1 MKDNSEM
8 TLSVRNA
15 LMEVLPMGVNVW
27 KHCRECLKE
36 LACASARQLLF
47 HTFALICKEESYPL
61 IPNKA
66 FVYVL
71 SSSFPSWSAEFFMS
85 LVCRF
90 DRRYGDST
98 NIWKLKALFVCTI
111 RQSFRRELASAK
123 EHFLETSALGNLS
136 DLMKAYYDEKI
147 GSAKSLSSMIEIHG
161 LRQNVVIAD
170 ISAKVF
176 FDEGLTMEPLG
187 AYPDRSQ
194 SQSLDADFVGECFGD
209 FALPADVTF

>member
-1 MKDNSEM
+1 
-8 TLSVRNA
+8 
-15 LMEVLPMGVNVW
+15 
-27 KHCRECLKE
+27 
-36 LACASARQLLF
+36 
-47 HTFALICKEESYPL
+47 
-61 IPNKA
+61 
-66 FVYVL
+66 
-71 SSSFPSWSAEFFMS
+71 MS

-187 AYPDRSQ
+187 LTLTEANRNPSTRTLLASVLETLRCRRTLLSNYVVYNDSILIMNTHH
-194 SQSLDADFVGECFGD
+194 S
-209 FALPADVTF
+209 TK